1 METIET
7 TTSFADTKNQL
18 EGRIRHLEEQRAAL
32 QGDIESLNETITIK
46 TLERNASSLE
56 NQVQS
61 LRIEKIALEDRVGH
75 LSSDAELCT
84 PQSN

>member
-1 METIET
+1 METI
-7 TTSFADTKNQL
+7 TSFADTKSQL
-18 EGRIRHLEEQRAAL
+18 EDRIRHLEEQRSAL

-56 NQVQS
+56 SQVQS
-61 LRIEKIALEDRVGH
+61 LRVEKTALEDRVVR
-75 LSSDAELCT
+75 LSSDAELPS

>member
-1 METIET
+1 METIT
-7 TTSFADTKNQL
+7 PFVDTKSQL
-18 EGRIRHLEEQRAAL
+18 EDRIRHLEEQRSAL

-56 NQVQS
+56 SQVQS
-61 LRIEKIALEDRVGH
+61 LRIEKTALEDRVVR
-75 LSSDAELCT
+75 LSSDAELSS

>member
-1 METIET
+1 METIS
-7 TTSFADTKNQL
+7 SFADTKSQL
-18 EGRIRHLEEQRAAL
+18 EDRIRHLEEQRSAL

-56 NQVQS
+56 SQVQS
-61 LRIEKIALEDRVGH
+61 LRIQKTTLEDRVVR
-75 LSSDAELCT
+75 LSSDAELSS